1 MLSSILFQISR
12 LGMFAS
18 VSVLY
23 FSMAFVVFMLYCVFL
38 QIIPHKRDF
47 DYIIIHG
54 AGLLDGDRMSKLLA
68 DRLDKAIEV
77 YRKDPTPPVL
87 IPSGGQ
93 GSDETIS
100 GTSPRGRR
108 RYMAEGVTP
117 FAMNCHILHL
127 IRIATAKRQKGWP
140 TWQ

>member
-18 VSVLY
+18 VSVFY

-54 AGLLDGDRMSKLLA
+54 AGHCS
-68 DRLDKAIEV
+68 
-77 YRKDPTPPVL
+77 T
-87 IPSGGQ
+87 
-93 GSDETIS
+93 
-100 GTSPRGRR
+100 
-108 RYMAEGVTP
+108 
-117 FAMNCHILHL
+117 
-127 IRIATAKRQKGWP
+127 ATACPSSWQTGWTRRSRSTARIP
-140 TWQ
+140 RRPC